1 MLASITPL
9 GERGRHS
16 TWGVTVTAFLLGGT
30 VAGAAAGAAL
40 GALGSLALEPAGG
53 WSAQTRVAVL
63 AAALAVAIGLD
74 ARPRAVPG
82 PRRQVNERWLDEYRG
97 WVYGAGYGSQLG
109 LAVTTV
115 VSSAATYVALLA
127 ALLAGSAAAGALVLG
142 CFGLV
147 RGLTP
152 LAAARV
158 DSQCRLLELHGAL
171 DRWRGR
177 VRWGAV
183 GLETL
188 VLVLVLA
195 LVGST

>member
-16 TWGVTVTAFLLGGT
+16 VWGVTVTAFLLGAT
-30 VAGAAAGAAL
+30 AAGAVAGAAL
-40 GALGSLALEPAGG
+40 GGLGSLALSPAGLP
-53 WSAQTRVAVL
+53 ARARLAVL
-63 AAALAVAIGLD
+63 AVAVAAAIAVD
-74 ARPRAVPG
+74 VFTHAVPG

-115 VSSAATYVALLA
+115 VSSAATYVAVLA
-127 ALLAGSAAAGALVLG
+127 AFLAGSAVAGAIVLG

-152 LAAARV
+152 LAAVHV
-158 DSQCRLLELHGAL
+158 DSQRRLFELHGAL
-171 DRWRGR
+171 ARWKGR
-177 VRWGAV
+177 MYWGTV
-183 GLETL
+183 GLQAL
-188 VLVLVLA
+188 MLMLVLA
-195 LVGST
+195 LAGTT